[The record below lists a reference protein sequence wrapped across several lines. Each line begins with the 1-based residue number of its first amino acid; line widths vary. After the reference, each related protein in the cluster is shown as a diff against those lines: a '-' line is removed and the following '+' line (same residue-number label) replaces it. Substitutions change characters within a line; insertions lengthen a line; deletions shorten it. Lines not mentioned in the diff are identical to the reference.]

1 MQRLSFANARTM
13 KNLSRAI
20 FEIVILRMSEE
31 SDMKDERM
39 VLAEDVKSF
48 VWKRLPGKIGF

>member
-1 MQRLSFANARTM
+1 
-13 KNLSRAI
+13 
-20 FEIVILRMSEE
+20 MSEE
-31 SDMKDERM
+31 PDMKDERM